1 MSTRRRR
8 AKVPSTQAPSPET
21 GSGLLNELHHD
32 PITAPAAPPASAP
45 RPKPSP
51 APRAQEERTITRMTL
66 DLREEDRRR
75 LDEWAARTGLDIGRP
90 RLGSAAVLRAVIEA
104 LTDPERTRAEV
115 VDAVTEVLSD
125 RESRSLNTG
134 P

>member
-1 MSTRRRR
+1 VANRRRR
-8 AKVPSTQAPSPET
+8 AQVTSTQADAGT
-21 GSGLLNELHHD
+21 GGGLLEELHRD
-32 PITAPAAPPASAP
+32 PLSSAPAAGPARRAEP
-45 RPKPSP
+45 VP
-51 APRAQEERTITRMTL
+51 APQRQEERTITRMTL

-104 LTDPERTRAEV
+104 LTDPERTRPEV
-115 VDAVTEVLSD
+115 VDAVTEALAD
-125 RESRSLNTG
+125 RERRSLNTG